1 MPIDANGLSLLDKAE
16 EKLFTSHASLKPV
29 RTAFTNNK
37 WSGLSLPT
45 LRAQYGLESSM
56 TWKAIFKRH
65 RPSKARWDATPELL
79 CCTRDPLWPAVA
91 RPSGPRRR
99 WQTPQR

>member
-29 RTAFTNNK
+29 RTAFNNNK

-45 LRAQYGLESSM
+45 LRAQFGLEGSM
-56 TWKAIFKRH
+56 TWKAIFKWR
-65 RPSKARWDATPELL
+65 RPSKAQWDATPEPH
-79 CCTRDPLWPAVA
+79 CCSLAPWPPVA
-91 RPSGPRRR
+91 RSPLV
-99 WQTPQR
+99 